1 MKQYLNS
8 AATCAHSAAYLE
20 RSTNLVRMAT
30 TAVDTGVLSYATYVN
45 PQWVR
50 LLDLLEMNVEY
61 QRCLGS
67 ELFTSD
73 GRRIL
78 DFLSGYC
85 VHNIGH
91 NHPAVISALRDELE
105 SCGPAMIQSHVP
117 ALAGRLAERLCR
129 LAGGKLAKVFFGS
142 SGSEGVEA
150 AIKFSRA
157 HTGRTG
163 LLYARR
169 AFHGLTC
176 GALSLMDDSFW
187 RAGFGPLLPETTAI
201 PFNDLA
207 AVEEQIATRRY
218 AAFICE
224 PIQAEGGIN
233 LPSADYWPR
242 VQALCYRYGTL
253 LVLDEVQTGMH
264 RTGPFLAAHLY
275 NLEPDMVILA
285 KALSGGLVPVSAV
298 LMTDEVYSSVYSS
311 LRRAIVHTSTFS
323 ENGLAMRAGLATL
336 DVLESEQL
344 GVRSTECGD
353 QLRQMLHDALA
364 GYEMVKSI
372 RGEGMLSGIEFRAPH
387 QLRLRIAY
395 EAFMKIHP
403 AMFGQIM
410 VMRLFRDH
418 GILTQ
423 ICGNN
428 FNVLKAAPPLVA
440 TEVQLQEFVDAVRNV
455 VELAHSST
463 SFWSEALGMARRIV
477 NL

>member
-1 MKQYLNS
+1 MNS
-8 AATCAHSAAYLE
+8 
-20 RSTNLVRMAT
+20 
-30 TAVDTGVLSYATYVN
+30 TAVESGVSSYSTYVN

-61 QRCLGS
+61 ERCVGS

-91 NHPAVISALRDELE
+91 NHPAVIAALREELE
-105 SCGPAMIQSHVP
+105 ARGPAMIQSHV
-117 ALAGRLAERLCR
+117 ARLAGDLAERLCR
-129 LAGGKLAKVFFGS
+129 LAGGTLKKVFFAS

-157 HTGRTG
+157 HTGRNG
-163 LLYARR
+163 LLYAKG

-176 GALSLMDDSFW
+176 GALSLMDDPFW
-187 RAGFGPLLPETTAI
+187 RGNFGPLLPETVAI

-207 AVEEQIATRRY
+207 SIEQQLATRQY

-224 PIQAEGGIN
+224 PIQAEGGIR
-233 LPSADYWPR
+233 LPAPEYWSQ
-242 VQALCYRYGTL
+242 VQALCRRYGTL

-264 RTGPFLAAHLY
+264 RTGPFLASHIYDAR
-275 NLEPDMVILA
+275 PDMVILA

-298 LMTDEVYSSVYSS
+298 LMTDEIYSSVYNS
-311 LRRAIVHTSTFS
+311 LKRAIVHTSTFS
-323 ENGLAMRAGLATL
+323 ENSLAMRAGLATL
-336 DVLESEQL
+336 EVLESENL
-344 GVRSTECGD
+344 GARATAGGQ
-353 QLRQMLHDALA
+353 QLRDMLSDALR
-364 GYEMVKSI
+364 GYEMVKGV
-372 RGEGMLSGIEFRAPH
+372 RGEGMLSGIEFRSPQ

-395 EAFMKIHP
+395 EGFMKIHP
-403 AMFGQIM
+403 AMFGQII

-418 GILTQ
+418 DILTQ
-423 ICGNN
+423 ICGNH
-428 FNVLKAAPPLVA
+428 FTVLKAAPPLVV
-440 TEVQLQEFVDAVRNV
+440 TEEQMEQFVRAVREV
-455 VELAHSST
+455 VDLAHSST
-463 SFWSEALGMARRIV
+463 SFWSEALGLARRAI

>member
-1 MKQYLNS
+1 MTS
-8 AATCAHSAAYLE
+8 
-20 RSTNLVRMAT
+20 
-30 TAVDTGVLSYATYVN
+30 TAVESDVSSYATYVN

-61 QRCLGS
+61 ERCVGS
-67 ELFTSD
+67 ELFESN
-73 GRRIL
+73 GRRVL

-91 NHPAVISALRDELE
+91 NHPTVIAALRDELE
-105 SCGPAMIQSHVP
+105 SRGPAMIQSHV
-117 ALAGRLAERLCR
+117 AKLAGQLAERLCQK
-129 LAGGKLAKVFFGS
+129 AGSNLSKVFFAS

-150 AIKFSRA
+150 SIKFSRA

-163 LLYARR
+163 MLYAKS

-176 GALSLMDDSFW
+176 GALSLMDDAFW
-187 RAGFGPLLPETTAI
+187 RGNFGPLLSETVAV
-201 PFNDLA
+201 PFNDFE
-207 AVEEQIATRRY
+207 AVEQQLATRRY

-224 PIQAEGGIN
+224 PIQSEGGIN
-233 LPSADYWPR
+233 LPAADYWRR
-242 VQALCYRYGTL
+242 VQALCHRYGTL
-253 LVLDEVQTGMH
+253 LVLDEVQTGLH
-264 RTGPFLAAHLY
+264 RSGPFLASHRY
-275 NLEPDMVILA
+275 NVQPDIVILA

-298 LMTDEVYSSVYSS
+298 LMTDDIYSSVYSS
-311 LRRAIVHTSTFS
+311 LKRAIIHTSTFS
-323 ENGLAMRAGLATL
+323 ENSLAMRAGLATL
-336 DVLESEQL
+336 DVLESEEL
-344 GVRSTECGD
+344 CTRATDRGE
-353 QLRQMLHDALA
+353 QLRQMLWDALRD
-364 GYEMVKSI
+364 YEMVKAV

-403 AMFGQIM
+403 AMFGQII

-428 FNVLKAAPPLVA
+428 FTVLKAAPPLV
-440 TEVQLQEFVDAVRNV
+440 VSDDQMQEFVDAIRDV
-455 VELAHSST
+455 VELAHSSA
-463 SFWSEALGMARRIV
+463 SFWSEALGLARRAV